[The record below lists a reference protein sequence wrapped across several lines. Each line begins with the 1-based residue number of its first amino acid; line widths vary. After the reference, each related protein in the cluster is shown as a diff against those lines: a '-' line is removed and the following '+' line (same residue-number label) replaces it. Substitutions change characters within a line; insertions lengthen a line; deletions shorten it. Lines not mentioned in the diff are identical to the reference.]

1 MKKSIIYFIVFLG
14 LQATASII
22 VTGCWRLITGN
33 SDITTTNLIVTS
45 VLSSGLTIALFLL
58 ARWAVVS
65 PNWLRSR
72 QWTVLIWSVVAA
84 MGTIIPSMWML
95 ETLGVDMPEETR
107 DMFKEIMKEPWGY
120 LALGIL
126 APIAEEMVFRG
137 ALLRSLLNIFNH
149 RYHWLPI
156 LLSAL
161 IFGAFHGNIPQ
172 FIHGA
177 LLGLLLG
184 WMYYR
189 TDSIVPGIVFH
200 WVNNSVAYAWE
211 NIMPQ
216 AADAK
221 LIDLL
226 GSQQNVLLAI
236 GFSLLIFLPSLF
248 QVAIRLRRAK

>member
-1 MKKSIIYFIVFLG
+1 MKPSRELFNIAAYLVAFLLIQTFVRILVGQVYSGPESISLVITI
-14 LQATASII
+14 TAA
-22 VTGCWRLITGN
+22 
-33 SDITTTNLIVTS
+33 NL
-45 VLSSGLTIALFLL
+45 LTILLFVLCRWSPFSRDYLRLRPWATLVWVALL
-58 ARWAVVS
+58 AV
-65 PNWLRSR
+65 
-72 QWTVLIWSVVAA
+72 
-84 MGTIIPSMWML
+84 GTIIPSMWML